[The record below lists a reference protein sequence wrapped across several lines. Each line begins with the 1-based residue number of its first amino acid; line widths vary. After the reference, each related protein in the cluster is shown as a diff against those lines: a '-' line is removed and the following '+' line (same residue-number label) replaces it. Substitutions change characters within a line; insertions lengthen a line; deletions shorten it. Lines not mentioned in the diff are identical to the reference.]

1 MELIFVVVA
10 AAIVWLYWVN
20 AMVCYVVVGSGV
32 LGIVTAVIM
41 SKILKGRKL
50 KVIMESVNSV
60 EARAKVV
67 PFQPAPKGLVI
78 SQDPT

>member
-1 MELIFVVVA
+1 MELIFVVAA

-20 AMVCYVVVGSGV
+20 ATVCYVVVGGGV
-32 LGIVTAVIM
+32 LGIVMAVIM
-41 SKILKGRKL
+41 SKILKARKL
-50 KVIMESVNSV
+50 SVAREPVNGL

-67 PFQPAPKGLVI
+67 SFQSAPKGLVI

>member
-1 MELIFVVVA
+1 MELIFVVAA

-20 AMVCYVVVGSGV
+20 ATVSYVVVGGGV
-32 LGIVTAVIM
+32 LGIVMAVIM
-41 SKILKGRKL
+41 SKILKARKL
-50 KVIMESVNSV
+50 SVAREPVNGL

-67 PFQPAPKGLVI
+67 PFQSAPKGLVI